1 MHPTAD
7 RDQEEARLS
16 EIRLLDM
23 AALQPKIDRLTR
35 LAKIA
40 AEVPL
45 AYVAVVEADH
55 AWQSAFE
62 GKPAGVVPRNEAIA
76 SLIIAA
82 GQTVFTPDARYFA
95 RHHSWVE
102 GPPFV
107 RFFCGAPVRLRNG
120 VAIGAFCISSP
131 EPREPDPVLV
141 GLVEDLA
148 ALVSD
153 EIENLRTNR
162 HLAEAESE
170 AQALQR
176 QLQSFVLSSP
186 VALAM
191 TDRDLRLMEVSPRW
205 RIETG
210 LQGEVIG
217 RSIPELFPQMYPAL
231 KPWLRK
237 VLAGESLS
245 AEKLLLTR
253 PDGVK
258 RWNRAEL
265 GPWRNA
271 QGEVGG
277 IVIMTS
283 DITDMVTSLERAE
296 SSEKRLRL
304 AMEIAGLM
312 AYEADYRRG
321 TFDVAGAHDV
331 FMERTA
337 TFAEIAADPWATIHP
352 DDREAAKALW
362 RSRLATGQPFRTE
375 YRMNRSDG
383 KEVWA
388 FAAAEM
394 IRDERGEP
402 QRLIGV
408 LKDITAR
415 RASEKAVVAARD
427 AAQAANQAKSD
438 FLANMSHEIRTPLNG
453 ILGVATALSHTGLT
467 PQQLEMV
474 RLIET
479 SAGTLETILSD
490 VLDLSRIEAGH
501 LRLRPERFD
510 LESCLRSAAALF
522 EPGALDKGLALQVEV
537 ALEAAGVFEG
547 DEGRIRQIVFNLLS
561 NAVKFTTHGTVAVR
575 ALATENAGDT
585 TGVAISVSDT
595 GVGFDDAVKARLFER
610 FEQADNSIT
619 RRFGGSGLGLAISR
633 SLARAMGGDLDAVS
647 EPDRGSTFTLSLP
660 LRRAAEPEKAQPQSA
675 APLALDRTPR
685 VLLAEDHAVNRRVV
699 ELIFGGAGVDL
710 VCVENGREAVEA
722 ARRGGFDLILMDM
735 QMPEMDGLTAIRA
748 IRAHE
753 RRKRLPR
760 THIWTLSANALPEHV
775 EASIA
780 AGANGHLAKPI
791 SAPALFKVMNEA
803 CGTAPSAADLARTA

>member
-1 MHPTAD
+1 MNPSEN

-35 LAKIA
+35 LAKTIA
-40 AEVPL
+40 DVPH

-62 GKPAGVVPRNEAIA
+62 GKPAGVVPREEAIV
-76 SLIIAA
+76 SFIITA
-82 GQTVFTPDARYFA
+82 GQTVYTPDARYFA
-95 RHHSWVE
+95 KHHPWVA
-102 GPPFV
+102 GPPYV
-107 RFFCGAPVRLRNG
+107 RFFCGAPIRLRNG
-120 VAIGAFCISSP
+120 VAIGAFCVSST
-131 EPREPDPVLV
+131 EPREPDPALI
-141 GLVEDLA
+141 GLVEDFA
-148 ALVSD
+148 ALVAD
-153 EIENLRTNR
+153 EIDNLRTHR
-162 HLAEAESE
+162 HLVEAESE

-176 QLQSFVLSSP
+176 QIQAFVLGSP

-191 TDRDLRLMEVSPRW
+191 TDRELRLIEVSPRW
-205 RIETG
+205 RLEAG
-210 LQGEVIG
+210 VQGDVIG
-217 RSIPELFPQMYPAL
+217 RSVPELFPQMFPGMM
-231 KPWLRK
+231 PWFRK

-245 AEKLLLTR
+245 ADKLLLTR

-271 QGEVGG
+271 RGEVGG
-277 IVIMTS
+277 IVVMTS

-296 SSEKRLRL
+296 SSEQRLRL

-312 AYEADYRRG
+312 VYEADYRTG
-321 TFDVAGAHDV
+321 SFEVAGAHHI
-331 FMERTA
+331 FMERPA
-337 TFAEIAADPWATIHP
+337 SFEEIARDPWETIHP
-352 DDREAAKALW
+352 DDREAARTLW
-362 RSRLATGQPFRTE
+362 RSRLETGEPFRTE
-375 YRMNRSDG
+375 YRMNRTDG

-394 IRDERGEP
+394 IRNERGEP

-415 RASEKAVVAARD
+415 RTAEKAVLAARD

-453 ILGVATALSHTGLT
+453 ILGVATALSHTDLT
-467 PQQLEMV
+467 QQQLEMV

-490 VLDLSRIEAGH
+490 VLDFSRIEAGH
-501 LRLRPERFD
+501 LRLRPERFE

-522 EPGALDKGLALQVEV
+522 EHVALDKGLELRVEV
-537 ALEAAGVFEG
+537 APEAAGVFEG
-547 DEGRIRQIVFNLLS
+547 DQGRIRQIVFNLLS
-561 NAVKFTTHGTVAVR
+561 NAVKFTTQGAVIVR
-575 ALATENAGDT
+575 AHVLEDSGDT
-585 TGVAISVSDT
+585 VGVAISVSDT
-595 GVGFDDAVKARLFER
+595 GVGFDAEVKARLFER

-633 SLARAMGGDLDAVS
+633 SLARAMGGELDAVS
-647 EPDRGSTFTLSLP
+647 QPDRGSTFTLSLP
-660 LRRAAEPEKAQPQSA
+660 LRRAAELKQA
-675 APLALDRTPR
+675 APASATAPSLDRTPR

-699 ELIFGGAGVDL
+699 ELIFGAAGVDL
-710 VCVENGREAVEA
+710 TCVENGREAVEA

-735 QMPEMDGLTAIRA
+735 QMPEMDGLSAIRA

-760 THIWTLSANALPEHV
+760 VHIWTLSANALPEHV

-803 CGTAPSAADLARTA
+803 CGTAAPAADLARTG